1 MPKPSV
7 DPVRVQ
13 PPVFATGI
21 PLPELLIPE
30 GDFKPPTP
38 QGNPTKLQKQP
49 EVVVIKKLQNS
60 FVVPQSSNSG
70 KRPQGDNDI
79 DIFNLLNG
87 DKEVEE
93 EEEMKPTVT
102 VAILPASTTRVI
114 LPILQTTTPAPPP
127 TTTPTTP
134 ARQDSQHM
142 FFSAHFFNNVSIL
155 YKNMVDPRF
164 LFLSALFLKGQ
175 STGL

>member
-30 GDFKPPTP
+30 GDFKPPQGTP
-38 QGNPTKLQKQP
+38 TTRKPQKQPP

-60 FVVPQSSNSG
+60 FVVPPSSNSG
-70 KRPQGDNDI
+70 KRPQGDNDM
-79 DIFNLLNG
+79 DIFNLLPGKG
-87 DKEVEE
+87 DKEAEE
-93 EEEMKPTVT
+93 EEVKPSTVT

-127 TTTPTTP
+127 TMTTPTTP
-134 ARQDSQHM
+134 ARQD
-142 FFSAHFFNNVSIL
+142 L
-155 YKNMVDPRF
+155 
-164 LFLSALFLKGQ
+164 
-175 STGL
+175 